1 MNRHRPA
8 IAQLVS
14 MWGALPGSIR
24 RFASDLASVVA
35 EEGRHVPARL
45 AWTSGALAFAGMLL
59 LTGWLLLC
67 VATASWIAAEY
78 GWQRETA
85 LYMVALLNLFL
96 GIIFVVAAYRW
107 LKPPFFPVTAYEIQ
121 RLRTADTPLDTA
133 RAVGNSPPVSGIGP
147 KERALMQSEAEL
159 QARISE
165 VRRTTPQLLTAP
177 SVIGATAGVGML
189 LGLVTS
195 NKRKRQAT
203 SVPAYAANV
212 PVSRQLLNVALVQL
226 SSLALAVALREL
238 QRRAGHDRQRR

>member
-1 MNRHRPA
+1 
-8 IAQLVS
+8 
-14 MWGALPGSIR
+14 MWGALPGSMR
-24 RFASDLASVVA
+24 RFASDFASVVA

-67 VATASWIAAEY
+67 VATASWMAVEY

-85 LYMVALLNLFL
+85 LYVVALLNLFL
-96 GIIFVVAAYRW
+96 AAIFIVAAYRW
-107 LKPPFFPVTAYEIQ
+107 LKPPFFPVTSYEIQ
-121 RLRTADTPLDTA
+121 RLRTADTPFDTA
-133 RAVGNSPPVSGIGP
+133 RSVGNSPPVSDVGP
-147 KERALMQSEAEL
+147 KERALMQSESEL

-195 NKRKRQAT
+195 NKRKRQAA
-203 SVPAYAANV
+203 SVPGYAANV
-212 PVSRQLLNVALVQL
+212 SVSRQLLNVALGQL

-238 QRRAGHDRQRR
+238 QRRADHDRQRL